1 MCSCSNISIYYK
13 KKPNNFYYT
22 NELMGCFKLE
32 KKYSIFLLDTSFYK
46 KETLDKAES
55 DVVKGFLSTITNK
68 NFISKPKNLPEKP
81 QYKLYFTFNNKKYV
95 SEIYNEKFIS
105 IYPWDGE
112 YERDYIN
119 MENVPNAYNLY
130 GFCKNIIPR

>member
-1 MCSCSNISIYYK
+1 
-13 KKPNNFYYT
+13 
-22 NELMGCFKLE
+22 MGSFKLE

-55 DVVKGFLSTITNK
+55 DVIKGFLSTITNK

-81 QYKLYFTFNNKKYV
+81 QYKLYFTFNNKKFV

-105 IYPWDGE
+105 IYPWDGD

-119 MENVPNAYNLY
+119 MENIPNAYNLY